1 MTKRSMLRFSGALC
15 AALMATVAIPG
26 HAAKY
31 VIIGAEPD
39 PAPNRS
45 VYIMSGDKEW
55 VTRRVADGFDIA
67 SGGLAELQANTIYSV
82 IVQQVFENAG
92 GTNFISYSLD
102 FRCQE
107 GLVSIARAASYD
119 RAGKSDVRTSTEW
132 MKVPNNWMGKAE
144 MIACDWKNWQ
154 SARQVWGGGE
164 VSSAKRKKK
173 NQEAASSFASLGM
186 EYLGEANYYTVTD
199 AIDLVWKTRWTDA
212 VQPAYYEGT
221 AEEKAEAAAKL
232 AEMQGKIKTTLQDA
246 KKNVEDEMKMQDK
259 IDRKLGQVGE
269 KFFREMQGIGGKS
282 EENVISLFGI
292 PQGLIETTP
301 GVRQLNYY
309 WSDTENVQVPY
320 MVDIMGDQNGIL
332 VPIGQ
337 EQRFRNETRTIQC
350 YRKLFLKEGG
360 QLPGYRVFDF
370 DIGCS

>member
-1 MTKRSMLRFSGALC
+1 MLRFSGALC

>member
-1 MTKRSMLRFSGALC
+1 MLRFSGALC
-15 AALMATVAIPG
+15 AALMATVTIPA

-154 SARQVWGGGE
+154 SARQVWGGSE
-164 VSSAKRKKK
+164 VSSPKRKKK
-173 NQEAASSFASLGM
+173 NQDAASSFASLGM

-232 AEMQGKIKTTLQDA
+232 AEMQGKIKGLLTEQKKWADISLAVSA
-246 KKNVEDEMKMQDK
+246 KAE
-259 IDRKLGQVGE
+259 R
-269 KFFREMQGIGGKS
+269 IGGKYGS
-282 EENVISLFGI
+282 EMGSIGGMTEEQVIARWGA
-292 PQGLIETTP
+292 PANYIERS
-301 GVRQLNYY
+301 GVRTLTYY
-309 WSDTENVQVPY
+309 FSDTQYGVDYVP
-320 MVDIMGDQNGIL
+320 VDVVSQNGN
-332 VPIGQ
+332 VVGQ
-337 EQRFRNETRTIQC
+337 STTNVLSTTKRQCSRTIH
-350 YRKLFLKEGG
+350 LKEGG
-360 QLPGYRVFDF
+360 AATKAYRVFDF
-370 DIGCS
+370 DVGCS